1 MSVVYYTALEWRHLS
16 SWQPHA
22 LPTRQ
27 TGRIRTRTLIDCPK
41 KRKFL
46 LLSVRIKNLPTN
58 QIDTCYV
65 TEMERSDRGRLSLP
79 DDRLC
84 WDVFR
89 FVWRLTPPVAAV
101 VLLLRSQ
108 TSFVTESVW
117 WSLSRWTNKVGA
129 GRVANR
135 LLDGDLL
142 DAIVKCDKSWD
153 ILDIIGCCADGG
165 AAFRQ
170 GLLMIVT
177 YYRVEFLK
185 ETNILLSEIDIVI
198 VFYGKREVQNCFRV
212 LQSCSKWNLCITRGE
227 IKMQRQK
234 LGFLW
239 SKIRENGNVENV
251 SKIIKLSRRINRRD
265 EDAF

>member
-1 MSVVYYTALEWRHLS
+1 MLRNRNGTIG
-16 SWQPHA
+16 SWSIIAPRW
-22 LPTRQ
+22 PT
-27 TGRIRTRTLIDCPK
+27 
-41 KRKFL
+41 L
-46 LLSVRIKNLPTN
+46 L
-58 QIDTCYV
+58 
-65 TEMERSDRGRLSLP
+65 GRLSVCLKT
-79 DDRLC
+79 DSSSRSG
-84 WDVFR
+84 R
-89 FVWRLTPPVAAV
+89 FVIKIANL
-101 VLLLRSQ
+101 
-108 TSFVTESVW
+108 FVTESVW

-170 GLLMIVT
+170 GLLMIIT

-198 VFYGKREVQNCFRV
+198 VFYGKREVQYRFRV